1 MNKHIFADNLTARA
15 GALIA
20 GKSKFFFRSI
30 DSASFEELA
39 RSVEV
44 SVPAITGEGTFEL
57 VADTPDGPLGT
68 AFRVEKWAG
77 SGVPTLIYHHG
88 NNERP
93 FDYRKGAKNTFLNI
107 FVKERDAFP
116 LNLLVVRAPC
126 HDLPLKEYQKRMTEL
141 KNFMYMITV
150 AVRLNEEIIRSL
162 PKGQPVATA
171 GISLGGWV
179 TNLHRTLY
187 NTSAIYIPLMAG
199 SFLGELFLRS
209 SYRRLTGPLALSHPE
224 KIREL
229 LNFDTAFAGVPS
241 ANVFPLLARYDR
253 FIEYEVQKKSYNGYA
268 VRTLEAGHV
277 TGALN
282 ARELRSHILQVLE
295 KTGTGSG

>member
-15 GALIA
+15 GGLIA
-20 GKSKFFFRSI
+20 GKNKFFSSSI
-30 DSASFEELA
+30 DSGSFAELA
-39 RSVEV
+39 RSIEV
-44 SVPAITGEGTFEL
+44 SVPAISGEGTFEL
-57 VADTPDGPLGT
+57 VAGTPDGPLGA

-77 SGVPTLIYHHG
+77 SGYPTLIYHHG

-116 LNLLVVRAPC
+116 MNLLVVRAPY
-126 HDLPLKEYQKRMTEL
+126 HDLPLKEYQEKITDL
-141 KNFMYMITV
+141 KNFMYMIAV
-150 AVRLNEEIIRSL
+150 AVRLNEEIIRTL
-162 PKGQPVATA
+162 PAGRPVATA

-209 SYRRLTGPLALSHPE
+209 SYRRLTGPLALDHPE
-224 KIREL
+224 RIRQL
-229 LNFDTAFAGVPS
+229 LNFNPAFSEVPS
-241 ANVFPLLARYDR
+241 VNVFPLLARYDR

-268 VRTLEAGHV
+268 LRTLEAGHV

-282 ARELRSHILQVLE
+282 ARELRSHIFQVLE
-295 KTGTGSG
+295 KTGIGL